1 MGWGLVA
8 EESGVSI
15 TTYSELQ
22 TAIGNWLDRSDL
34 SARIP
39 EFIALA
45 EAQMNRDLRI
55 RDMQKR
61 VTTSM
66 VSGTEYYDTPDDM
79 LEIRNIQINT
89 DPVRKLRFVTPAQQ
103 MQEYPHNSIGTPKTV
118 SIIGDELRLRPIP
131 DSTNTLEI
139 QYYGRISA
147 LSDANTTN
155 WLLTY
160 APDVYLFASLVQAS
174 AFVDVPEDQLAKWVA
189 GYESAAQGV
198 NRTSRDGNY
207 MSELAVRLA

>member
-1 MGWGLVA
+1 M
-8 EESGVSI
+8 SI

-22 TAIGNWLDRSDL
+22 TAIANWLLRDDL
-34 SARIP
+34 ATRIP

-66 VSGTEYYDTPDDM
+66 VSGTEYYDTPDDL

-89 DPVRKLRFVTPAQQ
+89 DPVRKLRFVTPDQQ
-103 MQEYPHNSIGTPKTV
+103 MEEYPHNAIGTPKTV
-118 SIIGDELRLRPIP
+118 AIIGDELRLRPIP

-139 QYYGRISA
+139 QYYGRLSA

-160 APDVYLFASLVQAS
+160 APDIYLFASLVQAS
-174 AFVDVPEDQLAKWVA
+174 AFVDVPEDQLTKWVA
-189 GYESAAQGV
+189 GYESAANGV
-198 NRTSRDGNY
+198 NRTSRSGNY
-207 MSELAVRLA
+207 MNGLAVRPA